1 MVDFVSKKFPGHL
14 LDLELLYMHVN
25 AEYYRLTQIVIYL
38 ISHLIWPHN
47 LRYNPLPPTPHSI
60 PYPHIFMVSLYPLPP
75 SAHYI
80 PYPPLYSLY
89 PLPPHNYGITIPLS
103 PQLTALYPSHLYPYP
118 HSSLYPPGGKD
129 KTSDAVRTADSYQR
143 RKVSFT

>member
-1 MVDFVSKKFPGHL
+1 MYIIALSLLKMVDFVSKKFPGHL

-89 PLPPHNYGITIPLS
+89 PLPPHNYGITIPTAHCTIPLS
-103 PQLTALYPSHLYPYP
+103 LIPLPPQFTI
-118 HSSLYPPGGKD
+118 PPW
-129 KTSDAVRTADSYQR
+129 RQR
-143 RKVSFT
+143 